1 MLLFQKK
8 VQAVAATAEAKFGA
22 KPIKVQ
28 QTAHTG
34 GASSLHRVP
43 WSSGLLFRSD
53 GKQTATNFLC
63 QCSSVYVS
71 NWLARQSGTSEK
83 ACKITKK
90 IPHMQEKQQLFALSD
105 AICAVIPTFLKKK

>member
-34 GASSLHRVP
+34 RCKA
-43 WSSGLLFRSD
+43 F
-53 GKQTATNFLC
+53 A
-63 QCSSVYVS
+63 VY
-71 NWLARQSGTSEK
+71 
-83 ACKITKK
+83 
-90 IPHMQEKQQLFALSD
+90 IP
-105 AICAVIPTFLKKK
+105 